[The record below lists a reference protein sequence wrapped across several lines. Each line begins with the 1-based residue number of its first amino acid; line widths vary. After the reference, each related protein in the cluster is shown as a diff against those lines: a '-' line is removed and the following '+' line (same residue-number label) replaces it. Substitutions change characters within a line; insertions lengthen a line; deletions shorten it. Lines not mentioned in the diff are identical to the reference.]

1 MRRTKNTFDP
11 TTLPRARS
19 ARPTRNQNKHE
30 PDQRPKHRPTP
41 RQTAPPTLQIRRSC
55 NDMVLCAAHVRMEKD
70 FDRWNEIKKAT
81 DAADEAA
88 RLYFREGEVWWV
100 RLGHNI
106 GYEANGKSREF
117 TRPIIIL
124 KKYNQYSFLALPLTT
139 VPKPNPYR
147 LPVGMVDGM
156 QAFATLSQLCNIDS
170 KRLVKKI
177 MHLDADIF
185 IAIKKEAS
193 RVNFG

>member
-1 MRRTKNTFDP
+1 MQRHGIMRAI
-11 TTLPRARS
+11 RAYGERL
-19 ARPTRNQNKHE
+19 RP
-30 PDQRPKHRPTP
+30 
-41 RQTAPPTLQIRRSC
+41 
-55 NDMVLCAAHVRMEKD
+55 
-70 FDRWNEIKKAT
+70 WNEIKKAT

-88 RLYFREGEVWWV
+88 RLYFREGEIWWV
-100 RLGHNI
+100 RLGHNV

-117 TRPIIIL
+117 TRPVIIL

-147 LPVGMVDGM
+147 LPVGMVDGR
-156 QAFATLSQLCNIDS
+156 QAFATLSQLRNIDS

-177 MHLDADIF
+177 MHFDADIF

>member
-1 MRRTKNTFDP
+1 MRTEVDLSDAHFRPALLCIFDACP
-11 TTLPRARS
+11 A
-19 ARPTRNQNKHE
+19 A
-30 PDQRPKHRPTP
+30 
-41 RQTAPPTLQIRRSC
+41 PTLQIHRPRKPRHRTPSALQIRRPCSAWYYARHSC
-55 NDMVLCAAHVRMEKD
+55 IWRKTSTAG
-70 FDRWNEIKKAT
+70 T
-81 DAADEAA
+81 
-88 RLYFREGEVWWV
+88 RLRKQPTPRTRPRGSIFREGEVWWV
-100 RLGHNI
+100 RLGHNV

-117 TRPIIIL
+117 TRPVIIL

-147 LPVGMVDGM
+147 LPVGIVDGR
-156 QAFATLSQLCNIDS
+156 QAFATLSQLRNIDS